1 MKTNP
6 VDKLS
11 ADIVV
16 TVLGSGTCAP
26 SLARSSCSVLV
37 ETGGR
42 KWLID
47 SGAGTLRRLLEAG
60 TTIAELSCLLYSHL
74 HPDHTSDLVPL
85 LFATKYPDGITR
97 REALTIVAG
106 RGFEDFFH
114 RLKGVY
120 GHWIDLGSDMLRI
133 IEMSTA
139 GGDHVRLAG
148 VDLHT
153 APVEHSPQSVA
164 FRMTGPSGRKLVY
177 SGDTDYSESLIEL
190 ARGADL
196 LICESAFPE
205 SQKVR
210 GHLTPAMAGDI
221 AARAGVRRL
230 MLTHFYPA
238 CEQADIEGEC
248 RRTYGGPL
256 VLAQDL
262 MRLVLD

>member
-1 MKTNP
+1 MGNP
-6 VDKLS
+6 S
-11 ADIVV
+11 ADITV
-16 TVLGSGTCAP
+16 TVLGSGTCVP
-26 SLARSSCSVLV
+26 SLERGACSVLV

-47 SGAGTLRRLLEAG
+47 SGAGTLRRLLEVG
-60 TTIAELSCLLYSHL
+60 TTIGELSHLLYSHL

-97 REALTIVAG
+97 SDPLTIVAG
-106 RGFEDFFH
+106 HGFADFLQ
-114 RLKGVY
+114 RLKNVY
-120 GHWIDLGSDMLRI
+120 GHWIELDRDMLRI

-139 GGDHVRLAG
+139 RRDHVRLAG
-148 VDLHT
+148 VDIHT

-164 FRMTGPSGRKLVY
+164 FRIAGPGGRHLVY
-177 SGDTDYSESLIEL
+177 SGDTDYSESLVDL

-205 SQKVR
+205 GQKVR

-221 AARAGVRRL
+221 ASRAGVRRL

-238 CEQADIEGEC
+238 CDQADIEGQC
-248 RRTYGGPL
+248 RRTYSGPL
-256 VLAQDL
+256 VLARDFL
-262 MRLVLD
+262 RIALE

>member
-1 MKTNP
+1 MSET
-6 VDKLS
+6 S
-11 ADIVV
+11 SDIAV
-16 TVLGSGTCAP
+16 TVLGSGTCVP
-26 SLARSSCSVLV
+26 SLARGSCSVLV
-37 ETGGR
+37 ETDGR
-42 KWLID
+42 RWLID

-60 TTIAELSCLLYSHL
+60 TTIADLSYLLYSHL

-106 RGFEDFFH
+106 QGFADFLQ
-114 RLKGVY
+114 RLRNVY
-120 GHWIDLGSDMLRI
+120 GHWIDIGSDMLRI

-139 GGDHVRLAG
+139 GGDHARLAG

-153 APVEHSPQSVA
+153 APVDHSPQSIA
-164 FRMTGPSGRKLVY
+164 FRITGPGGRRLVY
-177 SGDTDYSESLIEL
+177 SGDTDYSDSLVEL

-205 SQKVR
+205 AQKVR

-238 CEQADIEGEC
+238 CDQADIEGEC
-248 RRTYGGPL
+248 RRTYSGPL
-256 VLAQDL
+256 VLARDL
-262 MRLVLD
+262 MRIALD